1 MPVIASY
8 NLLCLFF
15 FGPPMSQVCGLLLVF
30 IDRQLAMGLPEVVFE
45 RLRRKQISTDY
56 TKDKALVISLYVQS
70 V

>member
-1 MPVIASY
+1 
-8 NLLCLFF
+8 
-15 FGPPMSQVCGLLLVF
+15 MSQVCGLLLVF